1 MDVQFLIPSTVIP
14 FHRAPRPVRV
24 PAGDRIPSL
33 PTSADAQ
40 YAGAV
45 PYPAGAPLP
54 TSALVGADGPFQVPV
69 RSGGGASRQ
78 RASTWEPLAAG
89 HRRMPRTPDGLVGG
103 SQVEIGSINTVAA
116 TRAAF
121 RRRNG
126 GIVNGNS
133 GRFTTPTVEASEA
146 LCRVI
151 WDDERALLEA
161 VVRLNTLRG
170 VELAVQAA
178 QEQDVEVPV

>member
-1 MDVQFLIPSTVIP
+1 M
-14 FHRAPRPVRV
+14 
-24 PAGDRIPSL
+24 
-33 PTSADAQ
+33 
-40 YAGAV
+40 
-45 PYPAGAPLP
+45 
-54 TSALVGADGPFQVPV
+54 
-69 RSGGGASRQ
+69 
-78 RASTWEPLAAG
+78 
-89 HRRMPRTPDGLVGG
+89 
-103 SQVEIGSINTVAA
+103 
-116 TRAAF
+116 
-121 RRRNG
+121 
-126 GIVNGNS
+126 NGNS